1 MGAPGIARLGNVLVR
16 VALVFGVDVQRTD
29 QPLFPEV
36 ALGLELTLQF
46 RQANV
51 DDSDWDSPI
60 QRRGGATD
68 DDASMYRRRP
78 QLGGGGWPFSTGP
91 AAGFCARRMAG
102 GSGNPGADPVE
113 WRRRGPLRF
122 S

>member
-16 VALVFGVDVQRTD
+16 VALVFGVDVQRTN

-36 ALGLELTLQF
+36 ALGLEQAVQF
-46 RQANV
+46 REANV
-51 DDSDWDSPI
+51 GDSDWDSPI

-68 DDASMYRRRP
+68 DGASMYRRRP
-78 QLGGGGWPFSTGP
+78 HLGAAVGLFSTGP

-102 GSGNPGADPVE
+102 GPGNPSVNPAV
-113 WRRRGPLRF
+113 RRPEPQRF